1 MMVLHTM
8 HCHPSTSDLAEG
20 SNLYFTD
27 ARADA
32 RVNAVLP
39 NTDSLSEGSSN
50 LYHTS
55 ARADARF
62 DSKMAAADTG
72 DLAEGSNLYH
82 TTERVQDIAG
92 AMFTGNSE
100 SGITAT
106 YQDADGTIDLAVS
119 NTDSIAEGSTNQ
131 YFTNARAR
139 SAISVSG

>member
-1 MMVLHTM
+1 MT
-8 HCHPSTSDLAEG
+8 P
-20 SNLYFTD
+20 
-27 ARADA
+27 RW
-32 RVNAVLP
+32 R
-39 NTDSLSEGSSN
+39 
-50 LYHTS
+50 
-55 ARADARF
+55 
-62 DSKMAAADTG
+62 AADTG